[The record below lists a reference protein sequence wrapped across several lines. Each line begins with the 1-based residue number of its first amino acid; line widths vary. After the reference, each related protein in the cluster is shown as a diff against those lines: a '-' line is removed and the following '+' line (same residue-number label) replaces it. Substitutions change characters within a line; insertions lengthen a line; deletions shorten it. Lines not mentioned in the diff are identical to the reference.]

1 MRKYPFTV
9 IYIDENNKL
18 RHKQIR
24 DYSAVCACYTFQE
37 LYPKVEVLEAGLGS
51 INKESWNKFV
61 KSTDTSK
68 PLEEKK
74 MRGGE

>member
-37 LYPKVEVLEAGLGS
+37 LHPKVEVLEAGLGS
-51 INKESWNKFV
+51 IDKESWKEFV
-61 KSTDTSK
+61 KSTNVIK
-68 PLEEKK
+68 LLEEKK
-74 MRGGE
+74 

>member
-1 MRKYPFTV
+1 MRKFPFTV

-24 DYSAVCACYTFQE
+24 DYSAVCACYTFEE

-51 INKESWNKFV
+51 INKESWKEFV
-61 KSTDTSK
+61 KSTNVIK
-68 PLEEKK
+68 LLEEKRLK
-74 MRGGE
+74 GE